1 MMLQQ
6 FGKSVLVKL
15 LSGVN
20 MQRTVTIITED
31 ANGNIKSINA
41 TSDAF
46 GDGLDYALGY
56 AESAEAQGYYV
67 EIEVSYS

>member
-1 MMLQQ
+1 
-6 FGKSVLVKL
+6 
-15 LSGVN
+15 